1 MNDYEE
7 LVAKYGYIEEY
18 QCGKNEDGEN
28 VMVSIDKDCACI
40 RTYQRNGFVR
50 VNIYHN
56 DGTIEELY
64 EH

>member
-1 MNDYEE
+1 MSTYKE
-7 LVAKYGYIEEY
+7 LVAKYGYIEETKI
-18 QCGKNEDGEN
+18 GKNEDGET

-40 RTYQRNGFVR
+40 CTYQRNGFVR
-50 VNIYHN
+50 IMIYHS